1 MAWFRSENRRPV
13 PYDWSLSFEKRI
25 DYLCT
30 MLEQNDPPSF
40 LAAYFNEPDRS
51 GHKFGPNSREI
62 ESVIRRMDNATGYL
76 LKSLRNSGLLNE
88 VRITSKR

>member
-1 MAWFRSENRRPV
+1 
-13 PYDWSLSFEKRI
+13 
-25 DYLCT
+25 
-30 MLEQNDPPSF
+30 MLEQGDPPSF
-40 LAAYFNEPDRS
+40 LAAYFKEPDRS
-51 GHKFGPNSREI
+51 GHKFDPNSREI